1 MDRPQEIARK
11 VFFSLCIS
19 AFTITTKFGIQ
30 IMRELNV
37 RHNNRKCFSKVAW
50 LWKKHSGKTEMSVS
64 ITVWLTY
71 ILNKILWEADLR
83 DFTVGGHFNPELSPK
98 L

>member
-37 RHNNRKCFSKVAW
+37 RHNSRNFFQKLRDYEKNIPVKLKCLFR
-50 LWKKHSGKTEMSVS
+50 LRFDYL
-64 ITVWLTY
+64 ID
-71 ILNKILWEADLR
+71 ILNKIL
-83 DFTVGGHFNPELSPK
+83 
-98 L
+98 

>member
-37 RHNNRKCFSKVAW
+37 RHNSRNFFQK
-50 LWKKHSGKTEMSVS
+50 
-64 ITVWLTY
+64 
-71 ILNKILWEADLR
+71 LR
-83 DFTVGGHFNPELSPK
+83 DYEKNIPVKLKCLFLLQFELFIFLIKSYEK
-98 L
+98 QTFEILQLEEISTLN